1 MSVTKT
7 FNITLDVTTP
17 LSNEEFRVKQG
28 DTGNVFV
35 ITLVDDGAA
44 VDLTNCRVVA
54 LFTKGDRLAMQ
65 DNWTDEGG
73 IAISG
78 DSHNIITIE
87 LFNGSFVPGL
97 NECEIQV
104 YSGDDLDVLVTS
116 ASFNFRCARSLIN
129 EDTII
134 SMEEYTLLTS
144 LIASVQGVINGAQ
157 SNWTEADINSLTFIR
172 NKPDVFPPQAHASA
186 HAVGGVDEV
195 TPTSIGALE
204 ASVFNAHAARHSSGG
219 TDALDPASIG
229 AAVVRAEQVILTP
242 SEWVGTE
249 APFTKQMLVNRA
261 TASCHLI
268 PAPAPGYEEAYAD
281 CQMKV
286 SAQGDRTLTF
296 SCENKPESNI
306 LANVLI
312 IYGNEEAYQGI
323 TTDTDDIELSNAEL
337 LSMWNR

>member
-129 EDTII
+129 EETII
-134 SMEEYTLLTS
+134 SMKEYTLLTS
-144 LIASVQGVINGAQ
+144 LIATVQSLANDAQ
-157 SNWTEADINSLTFIR
+157 VDWNQSDNLKPDYIK
-172 NKPDVFPPQAHASA
+172 NKPTSFTPASHASA
-186 HAVGGVDEV
+186 HATD
-195 TPTSIGALE
+195 GA
-204 ASVFNAHAARHSSGG
+204 
-219 TDALDPASIG
+219 DAIAPASIG
-229 AAVVRAEQVILTP
+229 ALAASVFNSHAARHASGGADAVSPAAIGACTVQAVTATLSVANWT
-242 SEWVGTE
+242 GTD
-249 APFTKQMLVNRA
+249 APYSQQLLVNEIA
-261 TASCHLI
+261 TGSHILAF
-268 PAPAPGYEEAYAD
+268 PAPGHEEAYSDSECKAT
-281 CQMKV
+281 
-286 SAQGDRTLTF
+286 AQEVRKITF
-296 SCENKPESNI
+296 TCESKPEAAVNVNMLI
-306 LANVLI
+306 L
-312 IYGNEEAYQGI
+312 
-323 TTDTDDIELSNAEL
+323 T
-337 LSMWNR
+337 